1 MHQEV
6 RHLPLPAAKLCAVS
20 LALILASGCAT
31 IVKGTTQQIPITSDP
46 LAADIVVD
54 GNLVGQTPTSV
65 SLKRKNDHLLTIQ
78 KTGYQPKAV
87 AVVRNVGGAVW
98 GNIVAGGLIGWGV
111 DAVSGAQFNLV
122 PVTVSVKLEPQGA
135 AVPATSSDDSS
146 VFVAKLKALDQLHDS
161 KAMSDAEY
169 GKARLELFKRYM
181 PEALPPE
188 ATVTKPK

>member
-98 GNIVAGGLIGWGV
+98 GNIIAGGLIGWGV
-111 DAVSGAQFNLV
+111 DAVSGAQYNLV

>member
-1 MHQEV
+1 M
-6 RHLPLPAAKLCAVS
+6 PLPAAKLCAVS

-98 GNIVAGGLIGWGV
+98 GNIIAGGLIGWGV
-111 DAVSGAQFNLV
+111 DAVSGAQYNLV